1 MTRYHLRKIM
11 EYANIN
17 YDIRLFSLEINAMLQ
32 SIRCTPIIDT
42 EVVPSNTI
50 NFVNALNCLTYRQDK
65 IKKYILLNN

>member
-1 MTRYHLRKIM
+1 M

-17 YDIRLFSLEINAMLQ
+17 YDIRLFSLEADLFFNLNAMLQ

-50 NFVNALNCLTYRQDK
+50 YFIDDLNWLTYAQDR